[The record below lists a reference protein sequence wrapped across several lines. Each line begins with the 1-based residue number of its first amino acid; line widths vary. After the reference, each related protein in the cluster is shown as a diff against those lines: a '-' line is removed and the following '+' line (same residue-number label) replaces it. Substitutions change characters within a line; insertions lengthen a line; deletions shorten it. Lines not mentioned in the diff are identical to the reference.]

1 MVLDNS
7 KNLFHSSKKIIPG
20 GVNSPVRAFNAV
32 GGVPPF
38 IEKAKGAYVYD
49 VDGNE
54 YVDFVGS
61 WGPMI
66 LGHAHPHVLNAVRST
81 IDGGLS
87 FGAPTEKEMILA
99 EMIIERVPG
108 CGMVRL
114 VNSGTEATMSV
125 IRLARGVTGKSKI
138 IKFAGCYHGHAD
150 SFLIEAGSGSLTF
163 GKPNSPGVTKE
174 AASNTLIAEFNSI
187 ESVEDIL
194 KENNNEIAGIIIE
207 PVNGNAGCILP
218 KEDFLKKLRVLCD
231 AYGCLLIFDEVMT
244 GFRIAK
250 GGAAEYF
257 SVIPDLY
264 AFGKII
270 GGGMPIG
277 AYGGKK
283 DLMKEIAP
291 IGSIYQAGT
300 LSGNPVAVS
309 AGIATLELLND
320 DVYEKLESMGSYFEN
335 ELNKV
340 FDKHDHEIY
349 LERIGSMFSLFF
361 HSGPIRNVEDVEKCN
376 FKLFSKYFHCL
387 LRAGIYIAPSQ
398 YEVGFISLAHDR
410 RILDFT
416 ISTIDEILNEIMVPV
431 S

>member
-7 KNLFHSSKKIIPG
+7 KNLFNLSKNVIPG

-38 IEKAKGAYVYD
+38 IKKAKGAHVYD

-54 YVDFVGS
+54 YVDYVGS

-66 LGHAHPHVLNAVRST
+66 LGHAHPHVLNAVRSAV
-81 IDGGLS
+81 DGGLS
-87 FGAPTEKEMILA
+87 FGAPTKKEMILA
-99 EMIIERVPG
+99 DMIIERVPG
-108 CGMVRL
+108 CNMVRL

-125 IRLARGVTGKSKI
+125 IRLARGVTGKNKI

-174 AASNTLIAEFNSI
+174 TASNTLIAEFNSI

-218 KEDFLKKLRVLCD
+218 KEDFLKKLRLLCD

-277 AYGGKK
+277 AYGGGKV
-283 DLMKEIAP
+283 LMEEMAP
-291 IGSIYQAGT
+291 VGSIYQAGT

-320 DVYEKLESMGSYFEN
+320 EVYEKLESMGSYFEN

-340 FDKHDHEIY
+340 FDKYDYEIH

-361 HSGPIRNVEDVEKCN
+361 YADPIRSVGDVEKCN

-398 YEVGFISLAHDR
+398 YEVGFISYAHDR
-410 RILDFT
+410 KILDFT
-416 ISTIDEILNEIMVPV
+416 ISTIDEILNEIMVSV